1 MPDDETESGA
11 APGFAISE
19 PLRGERVGMSLL
31 AMAETCDDPL
41 LGTDLDAR
49 YIFSNAAHASGLLG
63 ASPAA
68 VVGRSVRDFYGRS
81 FMEATQATAREAQR
95 RGSRVY
101 EHMLDG
107 RFSRVEVWPL
117 RAGDR
122 AIGVLGRVRVSCPV
136 AEGRRRAGGG
146 AWRPVAPVE
155 QSSIAAPGS
164 LRGLTREGLEVLRLS
179 GAGLRCE
186 EVMHLLGWTAARLDE
201 VRERVAEHLRLP
213 APHWVRVEGY
223 ERGLHLF
230 DQAHWNRVVAPA
242 CVDAA

>member
-1 MPDDETESGA
+1 
-11 APGFAISE
+11 
-19 PLRGERVGMSLL
+19 
-31 AMAETCDDPL
+31 
-41 LGTDLDAR
+41 
-49 YIFSNAAHASGLLG
+49 
-63 ASPAA
+63 
-68 VVGRSVRDFYGRS
+68 
-81 FMEATQATAREAQR
+81 
-95 RGSRVY
+95 
-101 EHMLDG
+101 
-107 RFSRVEVWPL
+107 
-117 RAGDR
+117 
-122 AIGVLGRVRVSCPV
+122 
-136 AEGRRRAGGG
+136 
-146 AWRPVAPVE
+146 VAPVE